1 MISGGT
7 LIEYRLFLKIKW
19 RYYHMTLKWFCMRDK
34 MERFSST
41 SLLNVIIFLPK
52 FVQCFKFCIVFL
64 VIILTFNM
72 YCLHVFKF
80 LIILIW
86 MQKYRSKTQTIIT
99 KMLFKQPITFSF
111 YFFSLISIL
120 YLLFF
125 RFEFGMTKLVS
136 IATSWA
142 TRISSLNFV
151 EIEVQGTVLISCHFS
166 IACADLP
173 SNTHTMWQFEKDAG
187 FWSCIVNWLL
197 VVSAPSS
204 MH

>member
-1 MISGGT
+1 MVFS
-7 LIEYRLFLKIKW
+7 FFFKLKILSYDFEMILYEGQNGKIFL
-19 RYYHMTLKWFCMRDK
+19 Y
-34 MERFSST
+34 
-41 SLLNVIIFLPK
+41 VIIVIIYLPK
-52 FVQCFKFCIVFL
+52 FVQWFKFCIVFL

-99 KMLFKQPITFSF
+99 KMLFKQPITFLF

-173 SNTHTMWQFEKDAG
+173 SNTHTMWQFEKDVG

-204 MH
+204 RH

>member
-1 MISGGT
+1 MLFKDSVIIQHIFNIHIINIRGEEIQYKCIFMISGGT

-86 MQKYRSKTQTIIT
+86 MHKYRSKTQTIIT
-99 KMLFKQPITFSF
+99 KCYISNQSCF
-111 YFFSLISIL
+111 YFTF
-120 YLLFF
+120 
-125 RFEFGMTKLVS
+125 LVWYQS
-136 IATSWA
+136 FTCYFLD
-142 TRISSLNFV
+142 LNS
-151 EIEVQGTVLISCHFS
+151 E
-166 IACADLP
+166 
-173 SNTHTMWQFEKDAG
+173 WQ
-187 FWSCIVNWLL
+187 N
-197 VVSAPSS
+197 
-204 MH
+204 

>member
-1 MISGGT
+1 MLFKDSVIIQHIFNIHIINIRGEEIQYKCIFMISGGT
-7 LIEYRLFLKIKW
+7 LIEYGLFLKIKW
-19 RYYHMTLKWFCMRDK
+19 RYYHMTLKWSCMRDK

-41 SLLNVIIFLPK
+41 SLLNVIIYLPK

-86 MQKYRSKTQTIIT
+86 MHTYRSKTQTIIT
-99 KMLFKQPITFSF
+99 KMLFKQPITFLF

-125 RFEFGMTKLVS
+125 
-136 IATSWA
+136 
-142 TRISSLNFV
+142 
-151 EIEVQGTVLISCHFS
+151 
-166 IACADLP
+166 
-173 SNTHTMWQFEKDAG
+173 
-187 FWSCIVNWLL
+187 
-197 VVSAPSS
+197 
-204 MH
+204 